1 MICVTL
7 LLEKYVIFHRFILRF
22 DKDDLSL
29 HTDDCSLSFLASFK
43 TGTGLTPVPPLSPPF
58 YFLNF
63 AIMLQFSQMRNLL
76 PERWMMDD
84 ANRRVL

>member
-22 DKDDLSL
+22 DKDDFSL
-29 HTDDCSLSFLASFK
+29 HTDDCSLSFLPSFK

-63 AIMLQFSQMRNLL
+63 CNHATIQSNAKLTAR
-76 PERWMMDD
+76 EVDD
-84 ANRRVL
+84 G